1 MLPIFHLVDDDIRAR
16 LSNANG
22 VVSARSASR
31 SGCALLPGDVELLG
45 ESDGGIVVGELARRL
60 CVLGGERDA
69 VVDVEDAV
77 AAAGGPDGGGGLDAV
92 LLGVDLAVLELAAAG
107 EGGAGGLLI

>member
-1 MLPIFHLVDDDIRAR
+1 M
-16 LSNANG
+16 
-22 VVSARSASR
+22 
-31 SGCALLPGDVELLG
+31 ELLG
-45 ESDGGIVVGELARRL
+45 ESDGGIVVGELTRRL
-60 CVLGGERDA
+60 GVLGGERDA

-107 EGGAGGLLI
+107 EGGAGGLLVGSVSELSYHIISYHIVVCSVMSALADIKECCGG